1 MSDQIIG
8 LQEWLQTP
16 PGRYLLDWER
26 TQMDRAVADMFGY
39 HALQLGLP
47 TLAGL
52 QHNRM
57 PHRWLAT
64 QEMPAAVQG
73 PDPAMGAQTVTP
85 DVRLAFVT
93 DFDALP
99 FPAASLDLVVLPH
112 TLELSN
118 AHETLREVERVLV
131 AEGRVVICGLNPT
144 SLWAL
149 RSARQRVWRVLG
161 LGRFMGP
168 DYLPQQDAFL
178 GVWRLRDWLR
188 LLGFEVEVVRYG
200 CYAPAVGSVGWLQ
213 RFAWLDRLGARW
225 WPIFGAAYMV
235 VAVKK
240 VRGARLLGAAWKA
253 KPVRSASP
261 VVAGQR
267 RQDVAK
273 KETEQ

>member
-1 MSDQIIG
+1 
-8 LQEWLQTP
+8 
-16 PGRYLLDWER
+16 
-26 TQMDRAVADMFGY
+26 MDRAVADMFGY

-64 QEMPAAVQG
+64 QEMPVPPQG
-73 PDPAMGAQTVTP
+73 PDPQVGTP
-85 DVRLAFVT
+85 EVPLALVT

-131 AEGRVVICGLNPT
+131 AEGRVVVCGLNPT

-149 RSARQRVWRVLG
+149 RSARQRLWRLLG
-161 LGRFMGP
+161 LGRLMGP
-168 DYLPQQDAFL
+168 DYLPLQDAFL

-200 CYAPAVGSVGWLQ
+200 CYAPAVGSRGWLQ

-225 WPIFGAAYMV
+225 WPILGAAYMV

-240 VRGARLLGAAWKA
+240 VRGARLLGAAWKT
-253 KPVRSASP
+253 KSVRSAST

-267 RQDVAK
+267 RQDIAK